1 MTLDSIVD
9 IACEAGAE
17 IYRIWLEGCA
27 ADTKSDGSVVTIAD
41 QHAEAIILA
50 GLKRV
55 APDIPVIA
63 EEQDEA
69 GLTPDVKGTFFLVDP
84 LDGTKGFSEGG
95 KEDFTV
101 NIGLI
106 ENDRPVLGVVYAPA
120 SGRLWAADKS
130 GAWEA
135 QCNVV
140 TARMN
145 GPRAPI
151 RISARTGAWRLVGSR
166 SYGGPKFK
174 AFAAEVGAA
183 ETVAASSSLKFCRVA
198 NGEADIYPRFGG
210 LREWDVAAGHA
221 VLIAAGGDVMRLDG
235 TPLHYGR
242 AHEGFQLDGL
252 VAYGNAAAEQAA
264 RAALKRA

>member
-1 MTLDSIVD
+1 MTLDAIVD
-9 IACEAGAE
+9 IACDAGRE
-17 IYRIWLEGCA
+17 IYRIWIEGCA

-41 QHAEAIILA
+41 QRAEAIILA
-50 GLKRV
+50 GLKRI

-69 GLTPDVKGTFFLVDP
+69 GLNPEIDGKFFLVDP

-95 KEDFTV
+95 HDDFTV

-106 ENDRPVLGVVYAPA
+106 NHDKPVLGVVYAPA
-120 SGRLWAADKS
+120 SGKLWVGDKD

-135 QCNVV
+135 QCDVA
-140 TARMN
+140 TAKIISA
-145 GPRAPI
+145 RAPI
-151 RISARTGAWRLVGSR
+151 KISDRTGAWRLVGSK

-174 AFAAEVGAA
+174 AFAAAVGAA

-198 NGEADIYPRFGG
+198 NGEVDIYPRFGG

-221 VLIAAGGDVMRLDG
+221 VLIAAGGDVMLLNGR
-235 TPLHYGR
+235 PIHYGR
-242 AHEGFQLDGL
+242 AHEGFLLDGL
-252 VAYGNAAAEQAA
+252 IAYGNAASEKAA
-264 RAALKRA
+264 RDALD